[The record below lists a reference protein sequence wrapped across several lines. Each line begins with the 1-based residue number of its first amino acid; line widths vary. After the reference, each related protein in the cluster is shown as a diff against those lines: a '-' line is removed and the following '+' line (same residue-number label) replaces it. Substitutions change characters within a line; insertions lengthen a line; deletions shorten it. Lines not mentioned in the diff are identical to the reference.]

1 MVFSNSVTVTIKW
14 PYTRKK
20 KKQNLGVKSW
30 TRWLV
35 MERKKSLEAS
45 KVLDAFIFPTPD
57 VVVM

>member
-1 MVFSNSVTVTIKW
+1 MTVAIKW
-14 PYTRKK
+14 PYTRK

-57 VVVM
+57 VVVI